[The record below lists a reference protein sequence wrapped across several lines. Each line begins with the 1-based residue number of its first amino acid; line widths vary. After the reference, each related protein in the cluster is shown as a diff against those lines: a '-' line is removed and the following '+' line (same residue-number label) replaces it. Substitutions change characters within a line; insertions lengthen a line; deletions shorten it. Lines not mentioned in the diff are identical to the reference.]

1 MTTDGGF
8 GRVGFRRTAVRNGWG
23 FLVAALAIVLATVVV
38 AAPVGAQGSGVECA
52 EPVASYRY
60 EPEAFVYSLAIDLS
74 ACPWWSGSS
83 IALGG
88 SASRLDATGERG
100 SVVGVLCFRAAP
112 SGAPAPR
119 VTNCEV
125 SVAVEHVS
133 LEVAR
138 YTGVVTYPWEDG
150 ERRQSVE
157 LDCSSTPL
165 SSLSGCR
172 PALVPLQE

>member
-1 MTTDGGF
+1 MTTDGL
-8 GRVGFRRTAVRNGWG
+8 R
-23 FLVAALAIVLATVVV
+23 VAALAIVLATVAVP
-38 AAPVGAQGSGVECA
+38 APVGAQGSVVEC
-52 EPVASYRY
+52 EPAASYRY

-88 SASRLDATGERG
+88 SASRL
-100 SVVGVLCFRAAP
+100 
-112 SGAPAPR
+112 
-119 VTNCEV
+119 
-125 SVAVEHVS
+125 AVEHIS